1 LISALGRR
9 PWLLSLLAALCTGC
23 TVQPSFQGN
32 NSTELP
38 LPPAIEVAFNQRQ
51 DHSYRSPISG
61 QQRPG
66 DNLEELLLQSIH
78 RSQREVLVAV
88 QELSLPQVALALAE
102 RQRAGVQVR
111 VVVENSYR
119 QPWSNQHPAGLA
131 PHQRQRLA
139 QLKALA
145 DTDRNGELS
154 ASEQLQGDAMAVLEG
169 AGVQIIDDTADG
181 SQGSGLMHHK
191 FLVVDQRWVVVGSAN
206 FSSSDIHG
214 DAGAP
219 RTRGNVNLLLRFDSP
234 ALAQLF
240 KREFELLWNKQF
252 GLKKQEGPAQTVH
265 IGATEVTV
273 LFAPHS
279 KTDPNNG
286 LQVLQELLATAKHQ
300 IDLALFVFS
309 AQELAD
315 VLVGRVQAGV
325 KLRALVDPGFASR
338 SYSELLDLMG
348 VVLPDQRC
356 SLEAGNAPWQRPISG
371 AGSPRLAPGDKLHHK
386 LAVIDNETVV
396 SGSFNW
402 SPSAAHKNDETM
414 LIIHSPTLAAHFSR
428 EMKRLWQGA
437 ELGITPKLER
447 KLNKARRSCGA
458 SKVKG

>member
-1 LISALGRR
+1 M
-9 PWLLSLLAALCTGC
+9 LLSLLALLCTGC
-23 TVQPSFQGN
+23 TVKPTFQGTN
-32 NSTELP
+32 TAELA
-38 LPPAIEVAFNQRQ
+38 LPPGFEVVFNQRQ

-66 DNLEELLLQSIH
+66 DNLEELLLQSIR

-88 QELSLPQVALALAE
+88 QELSLPQVAQALAE
-102 RQRAGVQVR
+102 RHRAGVQVR

-119 QPWSNQHPAGLA
+119 QPWSNQHPAGLS

-145 DTDRNGELS
+145 DRDRNGELS
-154 ASEQLQGDAMAVLEG
+154 TTELLQGDAMAMLEG
-169 AGVQIIDDTADG
+169 AGVPTIDDTADG

-219 RTRGNVNLLLRFDSP
+219 RTRGNVNHLLRVDSP

-240 KREFELLWNKQF
+240 KREFELLWDKKF
-252 GLKKQEGPAQTVH
+252 GLEKQEGPAQTVH

-279 KTDPNNG
+279 QANPNNG
-286 LQVLQELLATAKHQ
+286 LQLLQEILATAKQQ

-315 VLVGRVQAGV
+315 VLVERVQAGV

-348 VVLPDQRC
+348 IVLPDQRC
-356 SLEAGNAPWQRPISG
+356 SLEAGNAPWQKPISG
-371 AGSPRLAPGDKLHHK
+371 AGSPQLAPGDKLHHK
-386 LAVIDNETVV
+386 LAVIDNATVV

-402 SPSAAHKNDETM
+402 SPSAAYKNDETM
-414 LIIHSPTLAAHFSR
+414 LIIHSPTLAAHFGR

-447 KLNKARRSCGA
+447 KLNKARRNCGA